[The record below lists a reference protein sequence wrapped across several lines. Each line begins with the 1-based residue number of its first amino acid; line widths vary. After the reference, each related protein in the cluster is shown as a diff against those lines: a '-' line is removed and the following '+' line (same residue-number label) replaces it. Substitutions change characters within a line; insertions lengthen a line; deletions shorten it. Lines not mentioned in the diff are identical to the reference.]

1 MCDVRYVC
9 SMRTPLYCGWRGF
22 WCEVAAC
29 GWKAWMDGC
38 VWMVVSFEGKSRP
51 KGRIAKGAT
60 SVGVLDFC
68 RTWTGSGNRTVI
80 VLYDLWKVMR

>member
-1 MCDVRYVC
+1 
-9 SMRTPLYCGWRGF
+9 
-22 WCEVAAC
+22 
-29 GWKAWMDGC
+29 MDGC